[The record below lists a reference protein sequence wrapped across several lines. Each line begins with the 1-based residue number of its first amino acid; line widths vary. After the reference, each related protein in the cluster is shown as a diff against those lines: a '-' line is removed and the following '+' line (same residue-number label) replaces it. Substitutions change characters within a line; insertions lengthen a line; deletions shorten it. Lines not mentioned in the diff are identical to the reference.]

1 MECESPA
8 RAVPGR
14 PEVRKERDGEER
26 LSRQRGPGELAGA
39 GRSKCIADS
48 DQPGAVQS
56 DSDRLG
62 YGTDSSGHGMARA
75 RLSASLQAAPTY
87 RPPRR
92 TFSSRPSIVPASPA
106 AAASLP
112 AVPAALND
120 PPARLGLRLSGLW
133 LPFDGLSARGRDG
146 ASFHDPAGRSRSTAA
161 CGSRLSESVSCTE
174 IAAAHRRRRRRAP
187 ASQRIRVSHPSA
199 WSLRGVHERSRRGQ
213 NQVMVQK
220 LHRIQI

>member
-1 MECESPA
+1 MHRRLGSA
-8 RAVPGR
+8 TGGT
-14 PEVRKERDGEER
+14 VRLGPTSIRDGLVR
-26 LSRQRGPGELAGA
+26 
-39 GRSKCIADS
+39 D
-48 DQPGAVQS
+48 
-56 DSDRLG
+56 
-62 YGTDSSGHGMARA
+62 GMARA

-146 ASFHDPAGRSRSTAA
+146 ASFHDPAGRPRSSAA
-161 CGSRLSESVSCTE
+161 SGSRLSESVSCTE